1 MVRCISVRKG
11 DVHNNV
17 GVRFTR
23 YISAKSC
30 FELIAQSPYSA
41 CQASA
46 AMQQDF
52 AEYIIKFRYLFRAD
66 NICPYGWHVYR
77 ILFNAVG
84 ATPCGRPLPCDCPL
98 VLNSFPHLCTVGAAV
113 CIRPH
118 EISHIFMYYF
128 RMGTYFAIYRVVARC
143 HAVARCVFHIQI
155 YFTF

>member
-1 MVRCISVRKG
+1 MQNG
-11 DVHNNV
+11 DLY
-17 GVRFTR
+17 GRRFVFHIQKQKYCSTPVDILS
-23 YISAKSC
+23 YFGQIISAPTNSVC
-30 FELIAQSPYSA
+30 IV
-41 CQASA
+41 
-46 AMQQDF
+46 
-52 AEYIIKFRYLFRAD
+52 YLFDAIGAD
-66 NICPYGWHVYR
+66 IIRPRDSVCIVY
-77 ILFNAVG
+77 LFDAVG